1 MAITFN
7 PASPNGL
14 LFYYGDYTLNIDFVS
29 IAMIDQRVQYR
40 YNLGS
45 GPSIL
50 ISSQVDLNEWHC
62 VVITLDGPSGS
73 MIVDGGIE
81 IHNEFDGALSVLNA
95 AGDVFVGGVADYSTV
110 SPHAGTEVGFTGCI
124 SDIEVNI
131 VTNTNSCCYVFCCLR
146 SMV

>member
-1 MAITFN
+1 
-7 PASPNGL
+7 
-14 LFYYGDYTLNIDFVS
+14 
-29 IAMIDQRVQYR
+29 MIDQRVEYR

-50 ISSQVDLNEWHC
+50 ISSQVDLNEWHN

-81 IHNEFDGALSVLNA
+81 IHNEFDGALFVLNA
-95 AGDVFVGGVADYSTV
+95 AGDIFVGGVADYGAV

-124 SDIEVNI
+124 SDIQV
-131 VTNTNSCCYVFCCLR
+131 
-146 SMV
+146 